1 MEQWNNNNNH
11 KNTTSITRT
20 KITTLNKT
28 FKHSDNDNVIYLAI
42 LHLSV
47 YYKQAFQIYKDCI
60 IRVVEECLLGLLEEF
75 PTSSS

>member
-11 KNTTSITRT
+11 KNDNKTTSITTT
-20 KITTLNKT
+20 KIITLNKT

-60 IRVVEECLLGLLEEF
+60 H
-75 PTSSS
+75 